1 MMLDSC
7 GIFFFTPPF
16 LLRDVLRHNNPVTWW
31 WWWWR
36 RCIIA
41 GLKALPAALDVR
53 PSSCRLGSAIFCFP
67 ARVCVCGC
75 GLRVRRRRGVGDDEW
90 NLQACVV
97 VAIYS
102 HCYICAYKSSS
113 RIIIIQ
119 KHLSGK
125 GKRCSM

>member
-1 MMLDSC
+1 MCVRLLVVLDQQ
-7 GIFFFTPPF
+7 FFVSP
-16 LLRDVLRHNNPVTWW
+16 L
-31 WWWWR
+31 
-36 RCIIA
+36 A
-41 GLKALPAALDVR
+41 
-53 PSSCRLGSAIFCFP
+53 
-67 ARVCVCGC
+67 CVCGC